1 MSNFDDKIDDEI
13 EDTLTDEEQR
23 KIESIQE
30 AIVVQVEE
38 QSIQQSTNIFSSILG
53 PGVNL
58 AAIVGNLQTEVTAPF
73 NLQRVILIDKFVRIT
88 NISGKDA
95 YVILTPAPITTLS
108 AFGLGI
114 GFAGMDASVDAE
126 LDTKG
131 DYKAQKIS
139 IPNNTGGKYTL
150 DNSQFCCTLYIND
163 GTQWKKS
170 WDNRRFNGR
179 KFDINIL
186 EKHAAA
192 ALDKNNIPDF

>member
-13 EDTLTDEEQR
+13 EDYLTSEEQR

-38 QSIQQSTNIFSSILG
+38 QPIQQPTNIFSSILG
-53 PGVNL
+53 AGVNL
-58 AAIVGNLQTEVTAPF
+58 AALLGNAKTEVPAPF
-73 NLQRVILIDKFVRIT
+73 NLQRVVLIDKFVRIT

-95 YVILTPAPITTLS
+95 YVILTPAPITIVS
-108 AFGLGI
+108 SFGLGL
-114 GFAGMDASVDAE
+114 GFSGMDASVDAA

-163 GTQWKKS
+163 GTQWKKT
-170 WDNRRFNGR
+170 WDSRRFNGR

-192 ALDKNNIPDF
+192 ALSEKNIPNF